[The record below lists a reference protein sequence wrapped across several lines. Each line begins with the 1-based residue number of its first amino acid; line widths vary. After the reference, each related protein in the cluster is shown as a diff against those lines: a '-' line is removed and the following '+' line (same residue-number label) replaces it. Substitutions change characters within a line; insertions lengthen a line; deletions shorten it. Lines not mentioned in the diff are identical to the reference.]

1 MIIRN
6 RPSAWAL
13 FFVLKGSVVQR
24 IWRQVASVG
33 FLSLLVVA
41 AHRYWPNLIHGVD
54 PAPFTL
60 IGISLSIFLS
70 FRNSACYDRW
80 WEARKLWGQ
89 IIQTS
94 RDIARQSQALDLGG
108 EGVSPARRTLLH
120 HIIAFAQGMARA
132 PAWQDS
138 MTPAPEPPEGQL
150 DAASIVI
157 ATSLREGRLQP
168 VEALTMNESIVRLS
182 NSMVGCERL
191 SNTPLPFAYTLLLH
205 RTAYLFCFIL
215 PFGFADSLGWGTP
228 LGVMLI
234 AYSFFGL
241 DALGEELEEPFG
253 QWPNS
258 LPIHAYATAIEI
270 KLRGALG
277 EEAPQM
283 PEARDYLLI

>member
-1 MIIRN
+1 MIIRK
-6 RPSAWAL
+6 RPSAWTL

-24 IWRQVASVG
+24 IWQQVAIVG
-33 FLSLLVVA
+33 ALSLLIVA
-41 AHRYWPNLIHGVD
+41 AHRHWPDMIRGVD

-80 WEARKLWGQ
+80 WEARRLWGQ

-94 RDIARQSQALDLGG
+94 RDIARQSQPLDLGE
-108 EGVSPARRTLLH
+108 EGVSPARKALLGRV
-120 HIIAFAQGMARA
+120 IGFAHALANAPRKGQPVLLGEPLPDPPDSYLDGASAMVAGDLRA
-132 PAWQDS
+132 
-138 MTPAPEPPEGQL
+138 
-150 DAASIVI
+150 
-157 ATSLREGRLQP
+157 GRLQP
-168 VEALTMNESIVRLS
+168 VEALSLNESILRLS
-182 NSMVGCERL
+182 NSLVGCERL

-228 LGVMLI
+228 LVVMLI

-253 QWPNS
+253 DWPNA
-258 LPIHAYATAIEI
+258 LPIHAYATVVEI
-270 KLRGALG
+270 KHASCNGRSRPGYARGG
-277 EEAPQM
+277 
-283 PEARDYLLI
+283 

>member
-6 RPSAWAL
+6 RPSVLTL

-24 IWRQVASVG
+24 IWQQVALVG
-33 FLSLLVVA
+33 LLSLIVVA
-41 AHRYWPNLIHGVD
+41 AHRAWPNLVRGVD

-94 RDIARQSQALDLGG
+94 RDIARQSLPLDIGTGG
-108 EGVSPARRTLLH
+108 TSPARKALLG
-120 HIIAFAQGMARA
+120 HIIGFAHAMANARGGGIGA
-132 PAWQDS
+132 TLVPD
-138 MTPAPEPPEGQL
+138 PPDRHL
-150 DAASIVI
+150 DAASAVI
-157 ATSLREGRLQP
+157 AASLRDGHLQQ
-168 VEALTMNESIVRLS
+168 VEALALNESIVRLS
-182 NSMVGCERL
+182 NSLVGCERL

-253 QWPNS
+253 DWPNA
-258 LPIHAYATAIEI
+258 LPIHAYATVVEI
-270 KLRGALG
+270 KLRTALG
-277 EEAPQM
+277 EEPPEM
-283 PEARDYLLI
+283 PKAHDYLLT